1 MAQKKSDVKFKYVN
15 TIPNNVKEGT
25 FYWKYEN
32 RANQLYFSPTD
43 NKDDMLRLD
52 NIISGGGN
60 ALMYANGIA
69 LVGIYDTP
77 EETTIIDQSGTVS
90 AWSDDDWEN
99 YVKNFTEEEKY
110 GNLSELPFSA
120 GNVVICG
127 NREFICKQSD
137 LVYKTTKIDGVTYYF
152 SKIEGVGPCVDR
164 YGNFIRIDSEEIP
177 EDAAV
182 ERYNILEWECF
193 GENLSKDLAEKIADF
208 NMEIYGSA
216 TILVDEQEGGIYTL
230 SVRLKEYNPLKLNEN
245 KNGVDEVGL
254 RFPDTDNGDQILM
267 SANQIKDVM
276 NEIIPRWRETI

>member
-1 MAQKKSDVKFKYVN
+1 
-15 TIPNNVKEGT
+15 
-25 FYWKYEN
+25 
-32 RANQLYFSPTD
+32 
-43 NKDDMLRLD
+43 MLRLD

-60 ALMYANGIA
+60 SLMYANGIA
-69 LVGIYDTP
+69 LVGIYDAP

-99 YVKNFTEEEKY
+99 YIKDFTEEQKY

-127 NREFICKQSD
+127 NREFICKQAD
-137 LVYKTTKIDGVTYYF
+137 VVYNTIINNGVSYYVSKTTGA
-152 SKIEGVGPCVDR
+152 PCVDR
-164 YGNFIRIDSEEIP
+164 YGNMISTEAEEIP
-177 EDAAV
+177 SDASV
-182 ERYNILEWECF
+182 KKYNILEWECF